1 MVTIGL
7 SSVFKFLVDKEIL
20 FICFL
25 VKIDTESLFIIIIII
40 IVILNGETF
49 RRFKDVIK
57 KKKFWMQEVDHSNTV
72 WLALLSNVYY
82 WLGIIYAILQVTT
95 NKVII
100 SLLSFALVAL

>member
-40 IVILNGETF
+40 IIIIIVILNGETF

-57 KKKFWMQEVDHSNTV
+57 NKKN
-72 WLALLSNVYY
+72 
-82 WLGIIYAILQVTT
+82 
-95 NKVII
+95 
-100 SLLSFALVAL
+100 

>member
-40 IVILNGETF
+40 VILNGETF

-57 KKKFWMQEVDHSNTV
+57 KKKIWMQEVDHSNTV

>member
-25 VKIDTESLFIIIIII
+25 VKIDTESLFIIIII
-40 IVILNGETF
+40 VILNGETF

-57 KKKFWMQEVDHSNTV
+57 KKNFECK
-72 WLALLSNVYY
+72 
-82 WLGIIYAILQVTT
+82 
-95 NKVII
+95 K
-100 SLLSFALVAL
+100 

>member
-1 MVTIGL
+1 MVKHSDDL
-7 SSVFKFLVDKEIL
+7 
-20 FICFL
+20 
-25 VKIDTESLFIIIIII
+25 
-40 IVILNGETF
+40 
-49 RRFKDVIK
+49 KDVIK
-57 KKKFWMQEVDHSNTV
+57 KKKNWMQEVDHSNTV

>member
-40 IVILNGETF
+40 IFVILNGETF
-49 RRFKDVIK
+49 KRFKDVIK
-57 KKKFWMQEVDHSNTV
+57 K
-72 WLALLSNVYY
+72 
-82 WLGIIYAILQVTT
+82 I
-95 NKVII
+95 
-100 SLLSFALVAL
+100 

>member
-49 RRFKDVIK
+49 RRFKGCNK
-57 KKKFWMQEVDHSNTV
+57 KKKNWMQEVDHSNTV

>member
-40 IVILNGETF
+40 IIFVILNGETF
-49 RRFKDVIK
+49 KRFKDVIK
-57 KKKFWMQEVDHSNTV
+57 K
-72 WLALLSNVYY
+72 
-82 WLGIIYAILQVTT
+82 I
-95 NKVII
+95 
-100 SLLSFALVAL
+100 

>member
-1 MVTIGL
+1 
-7 SSVFKFLVDKEIL
+7 
-20 FICFL
+20 
-25 VKIDTESLFIIIIII
+25 
-40 IVILNGETF
+40 
-49 RRFKDVIK
+49 
-57 KKKFWMQEVDHSNTV
+57 MQEVDHSNTV